1 MSNRPA
7 LLLIV
12 SIKLKEKSNFRLF
25 FTLPMFVVLGLL
37 DVLDDYCELATL
49 FCPHVSYQTAT
60 GERKDVSASFRMVS
74 GILMG
79 SMWELAFKTGPLDL
93 VDVDVR
99 NKESAVKVK
108 VLNALRQR
116 EKLI

>member
-1 MSNRPA
+1 MSNRPV

-25 FTLPMFVVLGLL
+25 FTLPMFVVLDLL
-37 DVLDDYCELATL
+37 DVLDDYCELAAL
-49 FCPHVSYQTAT
+49 FCPRASYRTAG
-60 GERKDVSASFRMVS
+60 GETQYVTSSLRMVS

-79 SMWELAFKTGPLDL
+79 SMWELAFRTGPLDM

-99 NKESAVKVK
+99 DKNSAVKVK
-108 VLNALRQR
+108 VLTR
-116 EKLI
+116 